1 MNARDHLPNAHH
13 IDWVLES
20 VKQHP
25 KIWTAAREAT
35 WEVVWEVALEAAWD
49 AARGV
54 TYAAARGA
62 AWDAAW
68 AAAWEV
74 VWEVALEAARDANW
88 GAARDAD
95 QCAILALIAYDDCA
109 DLLDMPSEQLK
120 TWALL
125 TEQPAAVL
133 LVPAAIARE
142 RIRELECV
150 KA

>member
-1 MNARDHLPNAHH
+1 MNEWSHLPNARH

-25 KIWTAAREAT
+25 KIWASAAREAT
-35 WEVVWEVALEAAWD
+35 WEVVWEVALEVAWD

-62 AWDAAW
+62 AWAASW
-68 AAAWEV
+68 AA
-74 VWEVALEAARDANW
+74 ALEAAR
-88 GAARDAD
+88 GAARDASWA
-95 QCAILALIAYDDCA
+95 AILALIGYDDCA
-109 DLLDMPSEQLK
+109 NLFDMPGEQLK

-125 TEQPAAVL
+125 TEKPAAVL
-133 LVPAAIARE
+133 LLPAVIARE
-142 RIRELECV
+142 RIRGLECV